1 VRCSRRQ
8 RAMPLT
14 SPTWSPSRSGART
27 PSPSGS
33 TLPGPGFEASGGDRA
48 WTCFGGL
55 PVNAETPAIR
65 EAFYAIDEHIR
76 KAELKDLRQGVLSRG
91 YFIISPIN
99 PMNPPG
105 PEDMEKVA
113 AALRTLDDLGLIITL

>member
-1 VRCSRRQ
+1 MSRGQGHGVEVEIDSIRSALAPTRALRQ
-8 RAMPLT
+8 ALDVL
-14 SPTWSPSRSGART
+14 
-27 PSPSGS
+27 SGS
-33 TLPGPGFEASGGDRA
+33 
-48 WTCFGGL
+48 L
-55 PVNAETPAIR
+55 PVEAETPAIR
-65 EAFYAIDEHIR
+65 DALCAIHEHILQ
-76 KAELKDLRQGVLSRG
+76 AELKDLRRGVLARD